1 MPSDVNNKRYVLH
14 SFQLMTS
21 LFTCDVTDRYLGFI
35 WKLGSYS
42 SFNGIF
48 YTLSV
53 KCLPQGQEHSREIL
67 TVFAGLC
74 WKQSLGPGLTCS
86 EAMMTFM

>member
-1 MPSDVNNKRYVLH
+1 MPSDVNNKRYAPH
-14 SFQLMTS
+14 SLQLMTS

-48 YTLSV
+48 YTLTV
-53 KCLPQGQEHSREIL
+53 RCLPQGQEHNREML
-67 TVFAGLC
+67 TALAGLC
-74 WKQSLGPGLTCS
+74 LK
-86 EAMMTFM
+86 